1 MDDAI
6 LLVRVRLEFVSQAIT
21 GFRKARNINSRLTS
35 AYVMVSGNVS
45 WQNAVSVKYALS
57 SGLGMGGLGRHGGLY
72 SKPMI
77 ILVFLVESFMP
88 LHGT

>member
-6 LLVRVRLEFVSQAIT
+6 LLIRVRLEFASQAIT
-21 GFRKARNINSRLTS
+21 GFRKARNMNSRLTS

-45 WQNAVSVKYALS
+45 WQNPVSVKYALS
-57 SGLGMGGLGRHGGLY
+57 SGLGLGGLERHGGLY

-77 ILVFLVESFMP
+77 ILDFLVESFMP

>member
-6 LLVRVRLEFVSQAIT
+6 LVIRVRLEFVSQAIT
-21 GFRKARNINSRLTS
+21 GFRKARNMNSRLTS

-57 SGLGMGGLGRHGGLY
+57 SGLGLGGLERHGGLY

-77 ILVFLVESFMP
+77 ILDFLVESFMP

>member
-1 MDDAI
+1 M
-6 LLVRVRLEFVSQAIT
+6 
-21 GFRKARNINSRLTS
+21 NSRLTS

-57 SGLGMGGLGRHGGLY
+57 SGLGLGGLERHGGLY

-77 ILVFLVESFMP
+77 ILDFLVESFMP

>member
-6 LLVRVRLEFVSQAIT
+6 LAIRVRLEFVSQAIT
-21 GFRKARNINSRLTS
+21 GFRKARNMNSRLTS

-57 SGLGMGGLGRHGGLY
+57 SGLGLGGLERHGGLY

-77 ILVFLVESFMP
+77 ILDFLVESFMP